1 MADLIARTRPTDEGL
16 ARTWTPEVRRRILR
30 DVLADTPSGAH
41 RWPHRPDRPGRPRRS
56 RRARRAWPLAAAAA
70 VVAALLLAIPVA
82 FPGWLGGAPAA
93 SALDN
98 AARGAGAQPR
108 LEWSAG
114 QFLRVRSVATQNGMM
129 GLDERGR
136 AQNGSLRTTYDDFY
150 DPDGWVWS
158 DRVVDG
164 QVQRYI
170 FPPSW
175 GWARPGY
182 AATMPTEKHALDA
195 FLRARALGSTSQD
208 EAVFVA
214 IGDMLRQEAAPPQV
228 RAAAIGV
235 LGLNPKVTVTQTDDP
250 RGRPALKVTF
260 VDEAT
265 RPGMQQFLYLAPDTG
280 VLLASGSDAP
290 EMRYLS
296 VISDRQVVNAL
307 PAEHLHQLGTE
318 RVGKE
323 VTDGKTTPIDSAR
336 GADPVPVPE
345 QSYTTPPQASGAPA
359 VPRPGTTA
367 TASR

>member
-1 MADLIARTRPTDEGL
+1 MADLIERTRPTDEGL

-30 DVLADTPSGAH
+30 DVLADTPSGAP

-164 QVQRYI
+164 QVQR
-170 FPPSW
+170 
-175 GWARPGY
+175 
-182 AATMPTEKHALDA
+182 T
-195 FLRARALGSTSQD
+195 
-208 EAVFVA
+208 
-214 IGDMLRQEAAPPQV
+214 
-228 RAAAIGV
+228 
-235 LGLNPKVTVTQTDDP
+235 
-250 RGRPALKVTF
+250 
-260 VDEAT
+260 
-265 RPGMQQFLYLAPDTG
+265 
-280 VLLASGSDAP
+280 
-290 EMRYLS
+290 
-296 VISDRQVVNAL
+296 
-307 PAEHLHQLGTE
+307 
-318 RVGKE
+318 
-323 VTDGKTTPIDSAR
+323 
-336 GADPVPVPE
+336 
-345 QSYTTPPQASGAPA
+345 
-359 VPRPGTTA
+359 
-367 TASR
+367 